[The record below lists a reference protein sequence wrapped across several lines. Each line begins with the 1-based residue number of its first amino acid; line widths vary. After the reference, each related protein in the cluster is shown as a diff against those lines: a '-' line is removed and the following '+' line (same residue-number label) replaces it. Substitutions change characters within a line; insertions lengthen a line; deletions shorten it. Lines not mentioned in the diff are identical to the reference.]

1 MYQIRGNRVSPL
13 TEGEI
18 TKKALTACLV
28 LGFSSPYKY
37 KRKPKRFD
45 QALEQL
51 SEYQITIDPINDEEW
66 REKTF
71 DLTIGHCQPE
81 ILTISIPERIYYLA
95 CKGERDA
102 LMVIFH
108 ELGHLLLQHKAL
120 LHFSSVNAEQ
130 NEDAEWQADLFAE
143 TMLQKLGYDTAQ
155 LSFDFY

>member
-1 MYQIRGNRVSPL
+1 MYQMRGNRVSPL

-18 TKKALTACLV
+18 TKKALIACIG

-51 SEYQITIDPINDEEW
+51 SEFRITIDPINDDEW
-66 REKTF
+66 FKETF
-71 DLTIGHCQPE
+71 DLTIGHCDPQS
-81 ILTISIPERIYYLA
+81 LTIKVPERIYLLA
-95 CKGERDA
+95 CKGERNA

-120 LHFSSVNAEQ
+120 LHFSNVSAEQ

-143 TMLQKLGYDTAQ
+143 TMLQQLGYHTAQ